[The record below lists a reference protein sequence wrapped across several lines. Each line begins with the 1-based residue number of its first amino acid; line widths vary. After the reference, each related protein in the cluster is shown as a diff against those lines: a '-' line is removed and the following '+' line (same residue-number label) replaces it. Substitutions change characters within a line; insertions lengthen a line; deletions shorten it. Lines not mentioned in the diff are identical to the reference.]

1 MRIAVGNE
9 FRNLVRAL
17 ERQDRHSEK
26 IERRHKRR
34 GVSQEPKHAA
44 NTAPRRK

>member
-1 MRIAVGNE
+1 MSAVGNE

-17 ERQDRHSEK
+17 ERQDQHADK
-26 IERRHKRR
+26 IGRRHKRR

-44 NTAPRRK
+44 NTVPQRK